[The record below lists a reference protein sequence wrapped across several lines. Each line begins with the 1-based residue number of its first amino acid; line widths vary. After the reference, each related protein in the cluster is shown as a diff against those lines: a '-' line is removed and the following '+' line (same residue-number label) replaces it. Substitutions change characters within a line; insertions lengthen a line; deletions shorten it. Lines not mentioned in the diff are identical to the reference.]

1 MLKKFWQGPRMDSIV
16 IEHLAS
22 KRKSLRLA
30 IVTETYPP
38 EVNGVALSLSRFVEG
53 LSQLNHEIQLV
64 RPRQQTDGSKVAVD
78 VDAKSHEGDIEEL
91 LTTGLPIPKYPNLKV
106 GLPAKKRLVGQ
117 WTLRRPDLVH
127 IVTEGP
133 LGWSALEAARKL
145 RIPVSS
151 DFRTN
156 FHSYSQHYG
165 IGWLKRPIVGY
176 LRKFHNRTA
185 LTTVPTEL
193 MRRELSA
200 IGFKNVRVLSRGVN
214 AALYSP
220 EKRSAK
226 LRAEWQVNDDDFVIV
241 HVGRLAAEKNLEL
254 LVQAY
259 QSLRA
264 RDPRVRLVMTGDGPE
279 RLALAE
285 RLPEVIFTGV
295 KTGEELAAHY
305 ASADL
310 FVFPSLT
317 ETFGNVTLEAM
328 ASALPVVA
336 FDYAAAAQYVTP
348 ANGFLAPLNDSQDF
362 VRGCQELHAV
372 FRKDPVV
379 YQQMRESARERALR
393 ESWPI
398 VVQQFE
404 SMLLEVARHV

>member
-1 MLKKFWQGPRMDSIV
+1 MDSIV

-38 EVNGVALSLSRFVEG
+38 EINGVALSLSRFVEG

-64 RPRQQTDGSKVAVD
+64 RPRQQTDVGKAFIGD
-78 VDAKSHEGDIEEL
+78 IAKAHESDIEEV
-91 LTTGLPIPKYPNLKV
+91 LTMGLPIPKYPNLKV

-176 LRKFHNRTA
+176 LRKFHNRTS
-185 LTTVPTEL
+185 LTMVPTEL

-220 EKRSAK
+220 EKRSMTV
-226 LRAEWQVNDDDFVIV
+226 RAEWQVAEDDLVIV

-259 QSLRA
+259 QTLRTH
-264 RDPRVRLVMTGDGPE
+264 DPRVRLVMVGDGPE
-279 RLALAE
+279 RTALAE
-285 RLPEVIFTGV
+285 RLPEVIFTGL
-295 KTGEELAAHY
+295 KTGEDLAAQY

-348 ANGFLAPLNDSQDF
+348 AIGFLAPLNDSRAF
-362 VRGCQELHAV
+362 VRGCLELHAV
-372 FRKDPVV
+372 FRKDPGV
-379 YQQMRESARERALR
+379 YRQMRQSARERALR
-393 ESWPI
+393 ESWPV

-404 SMLLEVARHV
+404 SMLLEVARSG